1 MPISLNSL
9 IQRICLLGC
18 ALAISACATTQKAK
32 VFEYSLIG
40 GVIGAAYG
48 NSKPEYKAQNATLYG
63 SQGALAGAA
72 IATLLDNRDDKI
84 KDLEAKVKFFDES
97 SKSNPQSTLL
107 EVPEEFRPLL
117 ESQNYEVYRINRWT
131 RKGPRYL
138 VKESEVIE
146 FKER

>member
-1 MPISLNSL
+1 ML
-9 IQRICLLGC
+9 INNHCLLSRLTMLVSVL
-18 ALAISACATTQKAK
+18 ALSACATTQKAK
-32 VFEYSLIG
+32 VLEYSLIG

-48 NSKPEYKAQNATLYG
+48 NSRLEYKTQNTTLYG

-72 IATLLDNRDDKI
+72 IATLLDTNDDKI

-97 SKSNPQSTLL
+97 SKSNPESTLL

-117 ESQNYEVYRINRWT
+117 ESQSYEVYRINRWT